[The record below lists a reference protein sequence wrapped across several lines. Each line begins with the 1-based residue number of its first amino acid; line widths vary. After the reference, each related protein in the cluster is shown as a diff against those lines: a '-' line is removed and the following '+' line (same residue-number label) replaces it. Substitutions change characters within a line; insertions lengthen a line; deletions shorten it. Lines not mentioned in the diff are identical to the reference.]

1 MLAPALS
8 TRLSHEE
15 ELYWLALRL
24 VHGLGPVRTLPL
36 LDAYQTPQAIFRASV
51 SELEDHGL
59 SGGVARSLISGCT
72 FEDAAQ
78 QQQKMRE
85 AGAVLLPF
93 GYPGYSTPLANIADP
108 PIVLFAKGR
117 EELLQAVLV
126 AMVGTRRPT
135 PYGVNVTERLS
146 ADLAKAGAVIV
157 SGMARGVDT
166 CAHKA
171 ALNVNGGT
179 IAVFGSGLDHIYP
192 AENRRLAEDVATRG
206 LILSEFPMG
215 TPAHPQNFPL
225 RNRIVSGL
233 SYATVIVE
241 GAQYSGSAITART
254 AMEQGR
260 EVYAVPGP
268 ITSRMSWVPNLLI
281 KQGARLLQDAE
292 DLLSDLPDHVR
303 QGLLGQITNPSA
315 PAKQEIDMDLRFG
328 PSAPLAK
335 AIIRAVNVNV
345 GVKLDSL
352 LESLEGYSPSEI
364 VATLFELE
372 LAGMV
377 RQLPG
382 KQFARVW

>member
-1 MLAPALS
+1 MKLTDS
-8 TRLSHEE
+8 E

-24 VHGLGPVRTLPL
+24 VHGLGPIRALPL
-36 LDAYQTPQAIFRASV
+36 LDAYRTPQAIFRASA
-51 SELEDHGL
+51 SELEGHGL
-59 SGGVARSLISGCT
+59 SGTVARSLVSGCT
-72 FEDAAQ
+72 FDDAAL

-85 AGAVLLPF
+85 EGVELLPF
-93 GYPGYSTPLANIADP
+93 GSPAYPPALATIDDP
-108 PIVLFAKGR
+108 PIALFAKGR
-117 EELLQAVLV
+117 TELAHAVV
-126 AMVGTRRPT
+126 AAMVGTRRPT
-135 PYGVNVTERLS
+135 PYGVNATERIA
-146 ADLAKAGAVIV
+146 ADLAKAGVAIV

-166 CAHKA
+166 AAHKA
-171 ALNVNGGT
+171 ALSVDGGT
-179 IAVFGSGLDHIYP
+179 VAVFGSGIDHIYP
-192 AENRRLAEDVATRG
+192 SENRRLAEDIARRG
-206 LILSEFPMG
+206 LVLSEFPMG

-225 RNRIVSGL
+225 RNRIVSGI
-233 SYATVIVE
+233 SHATVIVE

-260 EVYAVPGP
+260 EVYAIPGP

-292 DLLSDLPDHVR
+292 DVLSDLPGDVR
-303 QGLLGQITNPSA
+303 QRLLGQITNPVD
-315 PAKQEIDMDLRFG
+315 PPKQEINMDLRFG

-335 AIIRAVNVNV
+335 AIVNAVNVNV

-352 LESLEGYSPSEI
+352 LESLEGYSPSE
-364 VATLFELE
+364 VMATLFELE

>member
-8 TRLSHEE
+8 TRLTNEE

-24 VHGLGPVRTLPL
+24 VHGLGPMRTLPL

-78 QQQKMRE
+78 QQQKLRE
-85 AGAVLLPF
+85 AGAILLPF
-93 GYPGYSTPLANIADP
+93 GYPGYPTALANIADP

-117 EELLQAVLV
+117 VELLEAVLV

-135 PYGVNVTERLS
+135 PYGVNVTERIS

-192 AENRRLAEDVATRG
+192 AENRRLAGDVATRG
-206 LILSEFPMG
+206 LILTEFPMG

-303 QGLLGQITNPSA
+303 QGLLGQITSSA
-315 PAKQEIDMDLRFG
+315 TPAKQEIDMDLRFG
-328 PSAPLAK
+328 PGAPLAK

>member
-1 MLAPALS
+1 MQAPALS
-8 TRLSHEE
+8 TRLTNEE

-36 LDAYQTPQAIFRASV
+36 LDAYRTPQAIFRASV

-85 AGAVLLPF
+85 EGAVLLPF
-93 GYPGYSTPLANIADP
+93 GHPGYPEALAHIDDP
-108 PIVLFAKGR
+108 PIVLFAKGKT
-117 EELLQAVLV
+117 ELMSGVLV

-135 PYGVNVTERLS
+135 PYGMNVCERIS

-171 ALNVNGGT
+171 ALRVEGGT
-179 IAVFGSGLDHIYP
+179 IAVFGSGVDHIYP
-192 AENRRLAEDVATRG
+192 SENRRLAGDVAQKG

-233 SYATVIVE
+233 SYAAIIVE

-254 AMEQGR
+254 ATEQGR
-260 EVYAVPGP
+260 EVYAIPGP

-292 DLLSDLPDHVR
+292 DVLSDLPEHIR
-303 QGLLGQITNPSA
+303 RKLLGRAEETQDSPN
-315 PAKQEIDMDLRFG
+315 QQIDMDLRFG

-335 AIIRAVNVNV
+335 AIVKAVNVNV

-352 LESLEGYSPSEI
+352 LESLEGYTPSEI

>member
-1 MLAPALS
+1 MLAPAPS
-8 TRLSHEE
+8 TRLTNEE

-24 VHGLGPVRTLPL
+24 VHGLGPVRTIPL

-85 AGAVLLPF
+85 QGAILLPF
-93 GYPGYSTPLANIADP
+93 GYPGYPAVLANIADP

-117 EELLQAVLV
+117 TELLPGVLV

-135 PYGVNVTERLS
+135 LYGVNVTERLS

-171 ALNVNGGT
+171 ALSMSGGT
-179 IAVFGSGLDHIYP
+179 VAVFGSGIDHIYP
-192 AENRRLAEDVATRG
+192 SENRRLAEDIATRG

-215 TPAHPQNFPL
+215 SPAHPQNFPL
-225 RNRIVSGL
+225 RNRIVSGI
-233 SYATVIVE
+233 SYAAVIVE

-292 DLLSDLPDHVR
+292 DLLSDLPDHLR
-303 QGLLGQITNPSA
+303 QTLLGQITNPDT
-315 PAKQEIDMDLRFG
+315 PPKQEIDMDLRFG

-335 AIIRAVNVNV
+335 ALVQAVNVNV

-352 LESLEGYSPSEI
+352 FESLEGYSPSEI

>member
-8 TRLSHEE
+8 TRLTSEE

-36 LDAYQTPQAIFRASV
+36 LDAYRTPQAIFRASV

-72 FEDAAQ
+72 FDDAAQ
-78 QQQKMRE
+78 QQQKLRE
-85 AGAVLLPF
+85 HGAVLLPF
-93 GYPGYSTPLANIADP
+93 GYPGYPQALATIDDAP
-108 PIVLFAKGR
+108 VVLFAKGR
-117 EELLQAVLV
+117 TELLNTVMV

-135 PYGVNVTERLS
+135 PYGVNVTERVS

-171 ALNVNGGT
+171 ALSVDGGT
-179 IAVFGSGLDHIYP
+179 VAVFGSGIDHIYP

-233 SYATVIVE
+233 SFATVIVE

-292 DLLSDLPDHVR
+292 DLISDLPEQLR
-303 QGLLGQITNPSA
+303 QSLLGQITSSPTL
-315 PAKQEIDMDLRFG
+315 AKQEIDIDLRFG

-335 AIIRAVNVNV
+335 AIVQAVNVNV

-352 LESLEGYSPSEI
+352 LESLEGYSPSET

>member
-1 MLAPALS
+1 
-8 TRLSHEE
+8 
-15 ELYWLALRL
+15 
-24 VHGLGPVRTLPL
+24 
-36 LDAYQTPQAIFRASV
+36 
-51 SELEDHGL
+51 
-59 SGGVARSLISGCT
+59 
-72 FEDAAQ
+72 
-78 QQQKMRE
+78 
-85 AGAVLLPF
+85 
-93 GYPGYSTPLANIADP
+93 
-108 PIVLFAKGR
+108 
-117 EELLQAVLV
+117 
-126 AMVGTRRPT
+126 
-135 PYGVNVTERLS
+135 
-146 ADLAKAGAVIV
+146 
-157 SGMARGVDT
+157 VD
-166 CAHKA
+166 
-171 ALNVNGGT
+171 GGT
-179 IAVFGSGLDHIYP
+179 VAVFGSGIDHIYP
-192 AENRRLAEDVATRG
+192 SENRRLAEDVATRG
-206 LILSEFPMG
+206 LILTEFPMG
-215 TPAHPQNFPL
+215 APAHPQNFPL

-303 QGLLGQITNPSA
+303 QTLLGQITNPAA

-335 AIIRAVNVNV
+335 AIVKAVNVNV

-352 LESLEGYSPSEI
+352 LESLEGYPPSEI